1 MRVHPGA
8 LRLVASRLA
17 EAMRPRR
24 PLPFDEWLTKNI
36 VLVDGPKKGEL
47 WSAEDAPYLVEIARC
62 LSQEYPC
69 NLVTVRKAQ
78 QTGVSIL
85 ALAWCLYI
93 AEACPDNI
101 LYGVPGIDA
110 LQDINGQKLQPLI
123 DAWQAKTGKEI
134 ILPVTSR
141 SGRNSTTYEKRFPG
155 GYISLANANT
165 VMDLS
170 MKTCRFGVKDEVSK
184 WGELPNGADPET
196 LFFGRFT
203 AFRRQGTYKIF
214 ELSTP
219 EHDSGDPLGD
229 DPGHC
234 RIDRSFKRSDQRFWF
249 VRCAECCGEG
259 EAAGSGWFVLSDDHF
274 QVDWA
279 HPHKSVMVCPDCG
292 HWITETERVPMVRG
306 GHYRAT
312 QSGPDRHPGFNVDAF
327 MSLMVGLG
335 DIADDKLKAEKRG
348 EAGAKDYY
356 NLIRALPYEIRGNAP
371 DWQRLMERRED
382 YPDGVVPADG
392 LILVCG
398 ADVQHTGIYAE
409 VVAFAQDRQTW
420 SVHAAFLEG
429 DTDDKNAG
437 AWLKLDALYRTE
449 WPAAAGGTRRL
460 DATAVDAGDGNRT
473 TQVLEWCRERPDCYA
488 IAGKHGRGVP
498 AIGVPTKK
506 SVRKGG
512 KRKRFGSTMLWPV
525 GTWALKA
532 EFYGNL
538 HRAGLAAGEPADPP
552 GYCHYNGARNEEFF
566 RQQTAEYFDQKM
578 LRGRLVEEWKTIRRD
593 NHFLDARIYAMAM
606 AEHMGL
612 SRLTP
617 SEWAALRA
625 RLAPMEKATLFSP
638 APLMAVADAG
648 HAQQGGDAAGKVPSG
663 PSGDVMNKWKRR
675 S

>member
-1 MRVHPGA
+1 MTVHPGA
-8 LRLVASRLA
+8 LHLVASRLA
-17 EAMRPRR
+17 EAIRPR
-24 PLPFDEWLTKNI
+24 PPKPFAEWLTENV
-36 VLVDGPKKGEL
+36 VLVDGPRKGEL
-47 WSAEDAPYLVEIARC
+47 WSPLDAPYLVEIAQC
-62 LSQEYPC
+62 LSQEHPA

-85 ALAWCLYI
+85 ALSWCLYI
-93 AEACPDNI
+93 AEICPDNI

-123 DAWQAKTGKEI
+123 DAWQAKTGKRI

-203 AFRRQGTYKIF
+203 AFRRQRSYKIF

-219 EHDSGDPLGD
+219 ENDSGDALGD

-249 VRCAECCGEG
+249 VECVECQGH
-259 EAAGSGWFVLSDDHF
+259 FVQSDDHF
-274 QVDWA
+274 QVDRL
-279 HPHKSVMVCPDCG
+279 HPHKSVVVCPDCG
-292 HWITETERVPMVRG
+292 HWITESERVQIVRA

-312 QSGPDRHPGFNVDAF
+312 QAGPDRHPGFHVDAF
-327 MSLMVGLG
+327 MSLLMSLG

-348 EAGAKDYY
+348 EAGAKDYH
-356 NLIRALPYEIRGNAP
+356 NLVLALPYQMRGNAP

-382 YPDGVVPADG
+382 YPDGVIPPDG
-392 LILVCG
+392 LIFVAG
-398 ADVQHTGIYAE
+398 ADVQHSGIYVE
-409 VVAFAQDRQTW
+409 FVAFAPDRQSW
-420 SVHAAFLEG
+420 SVHAEFLEG
-429 DTDDKNAG
+429 ETDDKNAG
-437 AWLKLDALYRTE
+437 AWVKLDSLYRTE
-449 WPAAAGGTRRL
+449 WPDSFGTTRR
-460 DATAVDAGDGNRT
+460 AGAMAVDSGDGNRT
-473 TQVLEWCRERPDCYA
+473 TQVLEWCRERPDTYA

-512 KRKRFGSTMLWPV
+512 KRKRFGSTMQWPV
-525 GTWALKA
+525 GTWSLKG

-538 HRAGLAAGEPADPP
+538 HRVGLRSGEPADPP
-552 GYCHYNGARNEEFF
+552 GYCHFNEARNEEFF
-566 RQQTAEYFDQKM
+566 RQLTAEYFDQKM
-578 LRGRLVEEWKTIRRD
+578 VRGRVVEEWKTIRRD
-593 NHFLDARIYAMAM
+593 NHFLDCRIYAMAM
-606 AEHMGL
+606 AEHLDL

-617 SEWAALRA
+617 AGWTALRA
-625 RLAPMEKATLFSP
+625 QLTPSGPQTLFSP
-638 APLMAVADAG
+638 ASKQIAARMA
-648 HAQQGGDAAGKVPSG
+648 GDKPEQAAAPAAPSSSK
-663 PSGDVMNKWKRR
+663 PSDSVLAKWKRR
-675 S
+675 K